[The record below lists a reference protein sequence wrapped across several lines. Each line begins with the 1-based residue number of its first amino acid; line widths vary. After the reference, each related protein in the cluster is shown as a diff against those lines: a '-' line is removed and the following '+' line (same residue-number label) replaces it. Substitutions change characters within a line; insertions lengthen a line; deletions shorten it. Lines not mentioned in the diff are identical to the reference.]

1 MMNSLFK
8 SRIRSDL
15 LQIFFSNP
23 EDSFYGRELARKIGT
38 SAGNTRKM
46 LMRLKDEGLLGTT
59 EMGNLKFYSVN
70 RAYPLFFEF
79 KKIIDKTVGIEH
91 QLRMGFRSLKG
102 LKFAFLFGSYVK
114 GDFMADSDIDVFVIG
129 DVDEN
134 ELMKKIKK
142 VEEIVGREVNFHV
155 ADEREFVEK
164 LKGKFFYKDIVRN
177 YILLTDNDGEFK
189 KLIGKA

>member
-1 MMNSLFK
+1 MINSFFK

-15 LQIFFSNP
+15 LRIFFSNP
-23 EDSFYGRELARKIGT
+23 EDSFYGRELARKIGA
-38 SAGNTRKM
+38 SAGNTHKM
-46 LMRLKDEGLLGTT
+46 LKKLEGEGLLETT
-59 EMGNLKFYSVN
+59 ERGNLKFYSVN

-79 KKIIDKTVGIEH
+79 KKIVDKTVGIEH
-91 QLRMGFRSLKG
+91 QLRVGLKSLKG
-102 LKFAFLFGSYVK
+102 LKFTFLFGSYVK

-129 DVDEN
+129 DVDED
-134 ELMKKIKK
+134 ELMKKIRK

-155 ADEREFVEK
+155 SDVDEFVEK
-164 LKGKFFYKDIVRN
+164 LEKKSFYKDIVQN